1 MGTRSEMELLLLKF
15 NTYTSPLV
23 ILSPHILLF
32 AWKVKQT
39 GEVRTTPDGGS
50 DDEDKVDYVA
60 ADEGSDGEVQDCE
73 EMDKVW
79 IETSL

>member
-1 MGTRSEMELLLLKF
+1 MKIKL
-15 NTYTSPLV
+15 
-23 ILSPHILLF
+23 
-32 AWKVKQT
+32 
-39 GEVRTTPDGGS
+39 
-50 DDEDKVDYVA
+50 DYVA